1 MEQRLWRIIERLRGG
16 IDVRDY
22 KHVILPLVFL
32 RSADMYFSERVA
44 EIEKMKHY
52 KDEVLPIFFN
62 VNGEIY
68 LPEDA
73 RWGYLVECAKKEV
86 SNLPARIDRAFRVI
100 MEENPDLDGFFKE
113 DFYAKVGVDVE
124 NLSKIILEID
134 KGIEKV
140 VLSAGE
146 EKVSEIDLTRDTLGL
161 TYMGLLQ
168 RFSAKETRGKNRGE
182 FYTPVESIQSIVE
195 LPDNFSGKIYD
206 PCVGMGGMFMPLL
219 ERKKII
225 GKLGKVEI
233 FGQEI
238 NPDTLKFAKLYA
250 MMRGYKTDFQ
260 VGDTLL
266 DDKFKNLKADFVFCN
281 PPFNQ
286 RTGKNKNAN
295 FEWVKVCLSKLKKN
309 GTAVVLLPGTAL
321 SDTRFVE
328 ERRKLV
334 SEMKV
339 AAIINLKNTFPGTET
354 FVSAWVLKDSA
365 GAYITFADERKVSSG
380 VKPASVLWQDVL
392 SREDVSLAPSDYMN
406 FNEGLRP
413 EKLDFSDEISR
424 RISEKEM
431 EIRKLRG
438 MLDFSIDWS
447 KLAGVLLSEII
458 EEVSRVDSEIL
469 PGEFGVSLLHVGR
482 DLKLPVVLNSSED
495 AMRVPKNYFRFK
507 IREEWATKMP
517 AEYLLLL
524 LSRPEVAERLA
535 FTADKSAR
543 GEVGKEEFLRLE
555 LVV

>member
-1 MEQRLWRIIERLRGG
+1 M
-16 IDVRDY
+16 
-22 KHVILPLVFL
+22 ILPLVFL

-86 SNLPARIDRAFRVI
+86 KNLPARIDRAFRVI
-100 MEENPDLDGFFKE
+100 MEENPDLVGFFKD
-113 DFYAKVGVDVE
+113 DFFANVGVSAE
-124 NLSKIILEID
+124 NLAKIILEID

-140 VLSAGE
+140 ILSAGE

-161 TYMGLLQ
+161 VYMGLLQ
-168 RFSAKETRGKNRGE
+168 RFSAKESRGKNRGE
-182 FYTPVESIQSIVE
+182 FYTPVESIQSIIE

-219 ERKKII
+219 ERKKNS

-260 VGDTLL
+260 VGDTLF

-286 RTGKNKNAN
+286 RTGKFKNAN

-309 GTAVVLLPGTAL
+309 GTAVVLLPGTVL
-321 SDTRFVE
+321 SDSKFGE

-334 SEMKV
+334 SERAV
-339 AAIINLKNTFPGTET
+339 SEIINLKNSFPGTET

-365 GAYITFADERKVSSG
+365 GEFITFLDEREVFKG
-380 VKPASVLWQDVL
+380 VGPASVPYQDVL
-392 SREDVSLAPSDYMN
+392 SREDVSLAPSDYLS
-406 FNEGLRP
+406 FNGGLRP
-413 EKLDFSDEISR
+413 KELDFSDEISR
-424 RISEKEM
+424 RIAEKEM

-447 KLAGVLLSEII
+447 ELAGVSLSEIVS
-458 EEVSRVDSEIL
+458 EVSRADSEIL

-482 DLKLPVVLNSSED
+482 DLKLPVVLNSGD
-495 AMRVPKNYFRFK
+495 GAMSVPKNYFRFK
-507 IREEWATKMP
+507 IRETWASKMP

-543 GEVGKEEFLRLE
+543 GEVSKEEFLRLE
-555 LVV
+555 LVVYAYACKG